1 MNNKFVLC
9 SIQLNNFIVLDSRK
23 RIKFVIQVCF
33 ELSEHN
39 RKREVDGLVSAM
51 NDFDLNMGMILTYDQ
66 EEKIEIGSKTIIVK
80 PVWKWLL
87 ESEQKHNNY

>member
-1 MNNKFVLC
+1 
-9 SIQLNNFIVLDSRK
+9 LNNFIVLDSRK
-23 RIKFVIQVCF
+23 IIKFVIQVCF